1 MTRPQITAGLASAM
15 PEASA
20 DDVIMTAS
28 DIAVQFGGLRAV
40 DGVSLDVR
48 RGEIVG
54 LIGPNGA
61 GKTTLFQVLSGF
73 VKPTAGEVRFL
84 GGRID
89 GLAPELI
96 CRRGL
101 TRTFQIV
108 EVFAS
113 LTVRETLTAAALVR
127 MPLAEARK
135 CAEATAEL
143 VRLKNKLDLSCRRLT
158 LPDQKALEIGKAVA
172 TQPEMILLDEVM
184 AGLRPSETDDVVAL
198 IRDLRQRGITFVVV
212 EHIMDVIMAISDR
225 IVVIGAGRKIA
236 DGRPGDVARN
246 PKVIEIYLGEEFELA

>member
-1 MTRPQITAGLASAM
+1 MMDPSSATPVPDTREIILS
-15 PEASA
+15 
-20 DDVIMTAS
+20 AS
-28 DIAVQFGGLRAV
+28 DVAVQFGGLMAV
-40 DGVSLDVR
+40 DGVSLEVR

-54 LIGPNGA
+54 VIGPNGA
-61 GKTTLFQVLSGF
+61 GKTTFFQALSGF
-73 VKPTAGEVRFL
+73 VRPTAGEVRFR
-84 GGRID
+84 GERVD

-108 EVFAS
+108 EVFPS
-113 LTVRETLTAAALVR
+113 LSVRETLTAAALVR

-135 CAEATAEL
+135 CAVATAGL
-143 VRLKNKLDLSCRRLT
+143 VRLKDKLDLTCRQLT

-184 AGLRPSETDDVVAL
+184 AGLRPSETDEVVAL
-198 IRDLRQRGITFVVV
+198 IHDLRQRGITFVVV

-225 IVVIGAGRKIA
+225 IVVIGAGRKVA
-236 DGRPGDVARN
+236 EGRPEEVVRN
-246 PKVIEIYLGEEFELA
+246 RKVIEIYLGEEFELA

>member
-1 MTRPQITAGLASAM
+1 MPM
-15 PEASA
+15 PESVSAEMRA
-20 DDVIMTAS
+20 DDIILSAS

-40 DGVSLDVR
+40 DRVSLDVR

-54 LIGPNGA
+54 VIGPNGA
-61 GKTTLFQVLSGF
+61 GKTTFFQVLSGF
-73 VKPTAGEVRFL
+73 VKPTAGEVWLR
-84 GGRID
+84 GERID

-108 EVFAS
+108 EVFPS

-127 MPLAEARK
+127 LPLAEARK
-135 CAEATAEL
+135 SAVATADL
-143 VRLKNKLDLSCRRLT
+143 VRLSGKLDLTCRQLT

-172 TQPEMILLDEVM
+172 TRPDIILLDEVM
-184 AGLRPSETDDVVAL
+184 AGLRPSETDAVVAL

-225 IVVIGAGRKIA
+225 IIVIGSGRKIA
-236 DGRPGDVARN
+236 DGRPEDVVRD
-246 PKVIEIYLGEEFELA
+246 PKVIEIYLGEETDLA

>member
-1 MTRPQITAGLASAM
+1 MTDPTVAPPA
-15 PEASA
+15 ASA
-20 DDVIMTAS
+20 DDVILTAS
-28 DIAVQFGGLRAV
+28 DIVVQFGGLRAV
-40 DGVSLDVR
+40 DGVSLEVR
-48 RGEIVG
+48 RGETVG
-54 LIGPNGA
+54 VIGPNGA
-61 GKTTLFQVLSGF
+61 GKTTFFQVLSGF
-73 VKPTAGEVRFL
+73 VRPTSGEVRFR

-108 EVFAS
+108 EVFPS
-113 LTVRETLTAAALVR
+113 RTVRETLTAAALVR
-127 MPLAEARK
+127 MPLAQARK
-135 CAEATAEL
+135 AAVATAEL
-143 VRLKNKLDLSCRRLT
+143 VRLTGKLDLTCRQLT

-184 AGLRPSETDDVVAL
+184 AGLRPSETDEVVAL
-198 IRDLRQRGITFVVV
+198 IRDLRRRGIAFVVV

-225 IVVIGAGRKIA
+225 VVVIGAGRKIA
-236 DGRPGDVARN
+236 QGSPEDVTRD